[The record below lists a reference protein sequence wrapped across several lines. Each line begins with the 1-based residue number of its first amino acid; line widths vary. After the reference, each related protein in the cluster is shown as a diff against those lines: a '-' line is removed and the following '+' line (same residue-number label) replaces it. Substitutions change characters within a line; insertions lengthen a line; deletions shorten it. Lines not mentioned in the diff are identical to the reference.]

1 MDFEEIYKRHFKA
14 VYLYILRLSGDEHL
28 AEDITAETFF
38 KALKAIDRFRGDC
51 DVRVW
56 LCQIAKNCYI
66 SHCRKAS
73 RQSDFWELASFAPAA
88 DEELFDRERAGEIRS
103 KLHSLPETYKEDFMW
118 RVFAQLSFKQIGQIF
133 GKSDNWACVTYHRA
147 RALLRTGLEEKESE
161 E

>member
-56 LCQIAKNCYI
+56 LCHIAKNCYI

-73 RQSDFWELASFAPAA
+73 RQSDFWELMVAV
-88 DEELFDRERAGEIRS
+88 
-103 KLHSLPETYKEDFMW
+103 LHSPINLPSLSH
-118 RVFAQLSFKQIGQIF
+118 FATDKAPI
-133 GKSDNWACVTYHRA
+133 
-147 RALLRTGLEEKESE
+147 
-161 E
+161 